1 MCNGCLA
8 DVTLITV
15 PMFISVFIPIHS
27 VLLCIGVDSMVV
39 QPVNQFGMKQKSTVT
54 IEINRE
60 GEYVGVCHGFLYSEC
75 IKQHLRFIS
84 IGTGYACIDHL
95 LRKTKYIIF
104 ASLG

>member
-1 MCNGCLA
+1 
-8 DVTLITV
+8 
-15 PMFISVFIPIHS
+15 
-27 VLLCIGVDSMVV
+27 
-39 QPVNQFGMKQKSTVT
+39 MKQKSTVT